1 MEMLM
6 FISMSSGS
14 LLSSYVY
21 AATNAAITQGISAS
35 CVTLVTV
42 FIIFYLPESLHIQK
56 ENNDKNATDSSDKD
70 LPITAFDMQ
79 ITSVSV
85 DCPENLTVK
94 EKNEKH
100 ESNES
105 LEKKELNAKNE
116 KNEINKKLA
125 NKLPSSESQ
134 LDQQKEV
141 KPEDIELQKTNAET
155 EPEKTGLFSPKHLKD
170 MLVTFCKP
178 REYHAREIIWLIT
191 LTMFL
196 TMFVV
201 GKLLH
206 KLLAPYQSYN
216 IYHFRWY
223 HDSHVS
229 VCAPTVPLVR
239 AGVYFFRD
247 SQPISANVGGNDRIS
262 NITQGIRIYF

>member
-1 MEMLM
+1 M

-35 CVTLVTV
+35 CVTLVTL

-56 ENNDKNATDSSDKD
+56 EQNDKNATDSSDKD

-79 ITSVSV
+79 ITSVGV
-85 DCPENLTVK
+85 DCPDNLTVK
-94 EKNEKH
+94 EKNEKQ
-100 ESNES
+100 ESNECI
-105 LEKKELNAKNE
+105 EKKENNGKNE
-116 KNEINKKLA
+116 KNEINEKLA
-125 NKLPSSESQ
+125 NRLNSSDNQS
-134 LDQQKEV
+134 DQEKKKA
-141 KPEDIELQKTNAET
+141 KPEDIELQQKTDT

-191 LTMFL
+191 LTMFM

-201 GKLLH
+201 GKFLH
-206 KLLAPYQSYN
+206 
-216 IYHFRWY
+216 
-223 HDSHVS
+223 
-229 VCAPTVPLVR
+229 
-239 AGVYFFRD
+239 
-247 SQPISANVGGNDRIS
+247 
-262 NITQGIRIYF
+262 

>member
-35 CVTLVTV
+35 CVTLVTL

-56 ENNDKNATDSSDKD
+56 EKNNKNSTDCRDKD

-94 EKNEKH
+94 EKNEKQG
-100 ESNES
+100 SNES
-105 LEKKELNAKNE
+105 LEAKEHNAKNAKNE
-116 KNEINKKLA
+116 KNEKLA
-125 NKLPSSESQ
+125 NKLNSSENQ
-134 LDQQKEV
+134 LDQQKAA
-141 KPEDIELQKTNAET
+141 KPEDIELQKNGTEI
-155 EPEKTGLFSPKHLKD
+155 EPEMTGLFSPKHLKD

-178 REYHAREIIWLIT
+178 REYHAREIIWLLT

-201 GKLLH
+201 GKFLH
-206 KLLAPYQSYN
+206 K
-216 IYHFRWY
+216 HF
-223 HDSHVS
+223 
-229 VCAPTVPLVR
+229 CTINAL
-239 AGVYFFRD
+239 F
-247 SQPISANVGGNDRIS
+247 II
-262 NITQGIRIYF
+262 